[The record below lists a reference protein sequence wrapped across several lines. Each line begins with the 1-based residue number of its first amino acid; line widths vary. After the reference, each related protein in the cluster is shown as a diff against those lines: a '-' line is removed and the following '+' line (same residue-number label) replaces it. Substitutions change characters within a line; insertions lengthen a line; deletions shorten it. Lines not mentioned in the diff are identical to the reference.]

1 MAEEPKEVNAGLEKI
16 FMNRIVKQIKESNE
30 ENTLTLAE
38 KIETAME
45 GISNLNV
52 ADSNKLT
59 MATKTQGSM
68 VKESIDE
75 FINESGIANL
85 TKNIDILESDI
96 SEMKSTLEKN
106 GQDTNISAIKELEE
120 QKKQL
125 EEIRQYGRVLG
136 NFERGFVKF
145 AGGTFEDMKKSIEEG
160 GDRTAAGIAKG
171 FGNDLRGDFDKLLSF
186 FGPAAGILQQI
197 PLLGTIFNVIKETS
211 LSILTRLALGLKR
224 QLFFEGKE
232 DAREARSVKVDTA
245 NYRLNFLREKRD
257 EIRFRQEQKDRLA
270 RKSGVGTALGAG
282 DVTNKEDESNF
293 KLGVLIPFLTLA
305 KMFGVGIGK
314 GLSAI
319 GGGFALLGRGLAKA
333 SKGIAIGGLALGVG
347 LSGIFG
353 AFALGDKIGA
363 FDGMQEFNKINMG
376 RLLFGLGGLSAI
388 ILAIGGL
395 AILAGPAMGF
405 AAVGLALVMGS
416 MVAMGASLG
425 MFADSIKPFES
436 MDTLAIMANIRD
448 LASVSS
454 EIGTLLKTSA
464 GSFFG
469 NLGVAIT
476 GHPLAMLSEALKGY
490 DDDMTQSIG
499 NLNKLKGALANF
511 EIPQTTAGQA
521 IADFF
526 GVGGVDQIENL
537 AQIKVNEGIGD
548 EISKLGEGVEL
559 IANALGG
566 LDSAKVKLLGELK
579 DNLRGMNSINLNF
592 NASGQMNDISPSPT
606 GANMNQQPIVLQQ
619 MSSPVQNI
627 QNVRQNYT
635 ASGSNMGKH
644 SSLHYPSLG

>member
-59 MATKTQGSM
+59 MATKMQGSM
-68 VKESIDE
+68 VKESIDD

-96 SEMKSTLEKN
+96 SDMKSTLEKN

-186 FGPAAGILQQI
+186 FGPAVGILQQI
-197 PLLGTIFNVIKETS
+197 PFLGTIFNVIKETS

-333 SKGIAIGGLALGVG
+333 SKGIAIGGLALGAG
-347 LSGIFG
+347 LAGIFG
-353 AFALGDKIGA
+353 AFA
-363 FDGMQEFNKINMG
+363 F
-376 RLLFGLGGLSAI
+376 
-388 ILAIGGL
+388 
-395 AILAGPAMGF
+395 
-405 AAVGLALVMGS
+405 V
-416 MVAMGASLG
+416 
-425 MFADSIKPFES
+425 
-436 MDTLAIMANIRD
+436 
-448 LASVSS
+448 
-454 EIGTLLKTSA
+454 
-464 GSFFG
+464 
-469 NLGVAIT
+469 
-476 GHPLAMLSEALKGY
+476 EALKISRE
-490 DDDMTQSIG
+490 DWSFSAIQ
-499 NLNKLKGALANF
+499 
-511 EIPQTTAGQA
+511 EI
-521 IADFF
+521 
-526 GVGGVDQIENL
+526 N
-537 AQIKVNEGIGD
+537 
-548 EISKLGEGVEL
+548 
-559 IANALGG
+559 
-566 LDSAKVKLLGELK
+566 
-579 DNLRGMNSINLNF
+579 
-592 NASGQMNDISPSPT
+592 
-606 GANMNQQPIVLQQ
+606 
-619 MSSPVQNI
+619 
-627 QNVRQNYT
+627 
-635 ASGSNMGKH
+635 
-644 SSLHYPSLG
+644 